1 VNKKAI
7 EPAIVVIAAAI
18 IILLLCSSTL
28 SANKPDSGA
37 APTPTPTATPTPA
50 KTPIPTPTPTPAPT
64 PSPHPTTTPT
74 QTPQPTLTPAPSQSP
89 IPTETP
95 SPTPQTNTMHS
106 GVLAHNITDTQ
117 ATYLSESGI
126 NFVRGD
132 VGDNEAWNTIY
143 QEAKSHDLIL
153 IGTLDHI
160 TMNQDSTFSLEDWQR
175 NVTACV
181 DQYGDSVHV
190 WEIWNEPFNRNFTC
204 GYFDGTAQRYLD
216 LLQSANII
224 IKGHNESDIVL
235 GLGGL
240 TLYSST
246 DGPDTEIN
254 PSSPTYL
261 QISIAFAQ
269 NVTEL
274 GGMQFCDAISLHAYP
289 YGNYSWD
296 YAGSS
301 WNSSL
306 ATYRNITGVESVW
319 ITECGQQSHQENCS
333 FTEIDQAE
341 FLNTSYTFFKSQN
354 VTAYIWYELSDNS
367 NSTDC
372 FGLYTSDSTPKL
384 SLTTY
389 QEIVANSKRPLTQ
402 L

>member
-7 EPAIVVIAAAI
+7 EPAIVVISAAI
-18 IILLLCSSTL
+18 IIILLSSSAL
-28 SANKPDSGA
+28 SANKLDSGT
-37 APTPTPTATPTPA
+37 APTATPTVTPTPA
-50 KTPIPTPTPTPAPT
+50 KTPIPTLISTPHPT
-64 PSPHPTTTPT
+64 PSPHPATTPT
-74 QTPQPTLTPAPSQSP
+74 QTPQPTLAPTPTQSP

-95 SPTPQTNTMHS
+95 NPTPQTNTMYS

-126 NFVRGD
+126 KFVRGD
-132 VGDNEAWNTIY
+132 VGHNEAWNTIY
-143 QEAKSHDLIL
+143 QKAKSHNLTL

-160 TMNQDSTFSLEDWQR
+160 TMNQDNSFTLEDWQR

-181 DQYGDSVHV
+181 NQYGDAVHV

-204 GYFDGTAQRYLD
+204 GYFDGTAQRYFD
-216 LLQSANII
+216 LLKSANII

-246 DGPDTEIN
+246 DGPDTEID

-269 NVTEL
+269 NVTDL

-289 YGNYSWD
+289 YGNYSWE
-296 YAGSS
+296 YAGSN
-301 WNSSL
+301 WTSSL
-306 ATYRNITGVESVW
+306 ATYRTITGLNNVW
-319 ITECGQQSHQENCS
+319 ITECGQHSHQENNS
-333 FTEIDQAE
+333 FTEQDQAE
-341 FLNTSYTFFKSQN
+341 FLNTSYTFFKSQK

-367 NSTDC
+367 NNTDC

-384 SLTTY
+384 ALTTY
-389 QEIVANSKRPLTQ
+389 QEVVINSKWPSTQ

>member
-1 VNKKAI
+1 
-7 EPAIVVIAAAI
+7 
-18 IILLLCSSTL
+18 
-28 SANKPDSGA
+28 
-37 APTPTPTATPTPA
+37 
-50 KTPIPTPTPTPAPT
+50 
-64 PSPHPTTTPT
+64 
-74 QTPQPTLTPAPSQSP
+74 
-89 IPTETP
+89 
-95 SPTPQTNTMHS
+95 MYS

-117 ATYLSESGI
+117 ATYLSENGI

-143 QEAKSHDLIL
+143 QEAKSHSLTL

-160 TMNQDSTFSLEDWQR
+160 TMNQDSSFTLEDWQR

-181 DQYGDSVHV
+181 NQYGDSVHI

-204 GYFDGTAQRYLD
+204 GYFDGTAQRYFD
-216 LLQSANII
+216 LLQSASII
-224 IKGHNESDIVL
+224 IKSHNESDIVL

-246 DGPDTEIN
+246 DGPDTEID

-269 NVTEL
+269 NVTDL
-274 GGMQFCDAISLHAYP
+274 GGGQYWDAISLHAYP
-289 YGNYSWD
+289 YGNYSWE

-306 ATYRNITGVESVW
+306 ATYRNITGVENVW
-319 ITECGQQSHQENCS
+319 ITECGQHSHQENKS
-333 FTEIDQAE
+333 FTEQDQAE

-372 FGLYTSDSTPKL
+372 FGLYTSDSAPKIV
-384 SLTTY
+384 LTTY
-389 QEIVANSKRPLTQ
+389 QEVIANSKRL
-402 L
+402 